1 MVAAINDRDLD
12 AILRVA
18 DPEIEVVARRSAFE
32 GPFSGH
38 AGLERMVRDL
48 WEWADD
54 FEIVLEELFEIERR
68 VVAIGR
74 QRGTARVGGAP
85 FDGEFAAVAGVR
97 SGRVRAARMYMSRE
111 EARQAAG
118 LPDGS

>member
-12 AILRVA
+12 AVLQLA

-48 WEWADD
+48 WELADD
-54 FEIVLEELFEIERR
+54 FEIVLEEVFEVEGR
-68 VVAIGR
+68 VAALGR
-74 QRGTARVGGAP
+74 QHGTARASGAP
-85 FDGEFAAVAGVR
+85 FDGEFAGVVALKR
-97 SGRVRAARMYMSRE
+97 GRVVAARLYTSRE
-111 EARQAAG
+111 EARDAVG
-118 LPDGS
+118 RPDLR